1 MIQITHYSADNK
13 MRAQKQTSKSEK
25 SSQV

>member
-1 MIQITHYSADNK
+1 